1 MKPEYTMSP
10 YSGLRNIILI
20 GSLFGFHGL
29 LNRSLLIDGVE
40 EIYIVTSRI
49 TIVTLIL
56 FFYCFREFK
65 SEINF
70 NYLLRGSWT
79 GFLAIF
85 IPGWTF
91 IYALKNISS
100 GLQSIFISTI
110 PMFTVF
116 WVYFFYKEEKITKLK
131 ISSVVIGLLG
141 LIALFLSGVTG
152 LSEEGSLLIGGL
164 LALLGVQGLAISNIT
179 NKKDSQIIP
188 AKTYLLTQWIAA
200 TFISIVLFNFL
211 GGRVV
216 LLTQPEILKLLGLVF
231 IDIFNYSLFFY
242 TIKRLSA
249 TFTTLVDYV
258 VPIVGI
264 IVGYIFLDEVI
275 SNIFFVTLTMI
286 FISLYLAVK
295 DELTN
300 SRQAK

>member
-1 MKPEYTMSP
+1 MSP
-10 YSGLRNIILI
+10 YSGLRNIVLI

-29 LNRSLLIDGVE
+29 LNRSLLLDGVD

-49 TIVTLIL
+49 TVVTLIL
-56 FFYCFREFK
+56 FSYCIKEFK
-65 SEINF
+65 SQINF
-70 NYLLRGSWT
+70 NTLIKGSWT

-116 WVYFFYKEEKITKLK
+116 WVFFFYKEEKITKLK
-131 ISSVVIGLLG
+131 ISSVVVGLLG
-141 LIALFLSGVTG
+141 LVALFSSGVTG
-152 LSEEGSLLIGGL
+152 LSDGGNLLIGGL

-179 NKKDSQIIP
+179 NKRDSQLIP
-188 AKTYLLTQWIAA
+188 AKTYLLTQWLAA
-200 TFISIVLFNFL
+200 TFISVVIFFFL
-211 GGRVV
+211 GG
-216 LLTQPEILKLLGLVF
+216 EIVYLSQSETLKLLGLVF

-264 IVGYIFLDEVI
+264 IVGYIFLGEVV

-295 DELTN
+295 DEIN
-300 SRQAK
+300 ISE

>member
-56 FFYCFREFK
+56 FLYCFREFK
-65 SEINF
+65 SEINRDYF
-70 NYLLRGSWT
+70 LKGTLT
-79 GFLAIF
+79 GFLAITV
-85 IPGWTF
+85 PGWTF

-131 ISSVVIGLLG
+131 VSSVVIGLLG

-216 LLTQPEILKLLGLVF
+216 LLTQLEILKLLGLVF

-295 DELTN
+295 DEITN

>member
-1 MKPEYTMSP
+1 MSP
-10 YSGLRNIILI
+10 YSGLRNIVLI

-29 LNRSLLIDGVE
+29 LNRSLLIDGVD

-49 TIVTLIL
+49 SIVTLIL
-56 FFYCFREFK
+56 FFYCFNEFK
-65 SEINF
+65 SEIKF
-70 NYLLRGSWT
+70 STLLKGSWT

-131 ISSVVIGLLG
+131 ISSVVVGLLG
-141 LIALFLSGVTG
+141 LVALFSSGVTG
-152 LSEEGSLLIGGL
+152 LSDGGNLLVGGL

-179 NKKDSQIIP
+179 NKKDSQLIP
-188 AKTYLLTQWIAA
+188 AKTYLLTQWLAA
-200 TFISIVLFNFL
+200 TFISVVIFILLEGKIVYLSQSE
-211 GGRVV
+211 
-216 LLTQPEILKLLGLVF
+216 TLKLIGLVF

-264 IVGYIFLDEVI
+264 IVGYIFLGEVV

-295 DELTN
+295 DEINLSGQT
-300 SRQAK
+300 K

>member
-1 MKPEYTMSP
+1 M
-10 YSGLRNIILI
+10 
-20 GSLFGFHGL
+20 FGFHGL
-29 LNRSLLIDGVE
+29 LNRSLLIDGVD

-56 FFYCFREFK
+56 FLYCFKEFK
-65 SEINF
+65 SQINF
-70 NYLLRGSWT
+70 NTLLKGSWT

-131 ISSVVIGLLG
+131 ISSVVVGLLG
-141 LIALFLSGVTG
+141 LVALFSSGVTG
-152 LSEEGSLLIGGL
+152 LSDGGNLLVGGL

-179 NKKDSQIIP
+179 NKKDSQLIP
-188 AKTYLLTQWIAA
+188 AKTYLLTQWLAA
-200 TFISIVLFNFL
+200 TFISVVIFILLEGKIVYLSQSE
-211 GGRVV
+211 
-216 LLTQPEILKLLGLVF
+216 TLKLIGLVF

-264 IVGYIFLDEVI
+264 IVGYIFLGEVV

-295 DELTN
+295 DEINLSGQT
-300 SRQAK
+300 K

>member
-1 MKPEYTMSP
+1 MSP

-29 LNRSLLIDGVE
+29 LNRSLLIDGVD

-49 TIVTLIL
+49 TVVTLIL
-56 FFYCFREFK
+56 FSYCIKEFK
-65 SEINF
+65 SQINF
-70 NYLLRGSWT
+70 NTLLKGSWT

-116 WVYFFYKEEKITKLK
+116 WVFFFYKEEKITKLK
-131 ISSVVIGLLG
+131 ISSVVVGLLG
-141 LIALFLSGVTG
+141 LVALFSSGVTG
-152 LSEEGSLLIGGL
+152 LSDGGNLLIGGL

-179 NKKDSQIIP
+179 NKRDSQLIP
-188 AKTYLLTQWIAA
+188 AKTYLLTQWLAA
-200 TFISIVLFNFL
+200 TFISVVIFFFL
-211 GGRVV
+211 GG
-216 LLTQPEILKLLGLVF
+216 EIVYLSQSETLKLLGLVF

-264 IVGYIFLDEVI
+264 IVGYIFLGEVV

-295 DELTN
+295 DEIN
-300 SRQAK
+300 ISG

>member
-1 MKPEYTMSP
+1 MSP

-29 LNRSLLIDGVE
+29 LNRSLLIDGVD

-56 FFYCFREFK
+56 FLYCFKEFK
-65 SEINF
+65 SQINF
-70 NYLLRGSWT
+70 NTLLKGSWT

-116 WVYFFYKEEKITKLK
+116 WVFFFYKEEKITKLK
-131 ISSVVIGLLG
+131 ISSVAVGLLG
-141 LIALFLSGVTG
+141 LVALFLSGVTG
-152 LSEEGSLLIGGL
+152 LSDGGNLLIGGL
-164 LALLGVQGLAISNIT
+164 LALIGVQGLAISNIT
-179 NKKDSQIIP
+179 NKKDSQLIP
-188 AKTYLLTQWIAA
+188 AKTYLLTQWLAA
-200 TFISIVLFNFL
+200 TFISVVIFILL
-211 GGRVV
+211 GG
-216 LLTQPEILKLLGLVF
+216 EIVHLSQSETLKLLGLVF

-264 IVGYIFLDEVI
+264 IVGYIFLGEVI

-295 DELTN
+295 DEIN
-300 SRQAK
+300 ISG

>member
-1 MKPEYTMSP
+1 MSP

-29 LNRSLLIDGVE
+29 LNRSLLIDGVD

-56 FFYCFREFK
+56 FLYCFKEFK
-65 SEINF
+65 SQINF
-70 NYLLRGSWT
+70 NTLLKGSWT

-116 WVYFFYKEEKITKLK
+116 WVFFFYKEEKITKLK
-131 ISSVVIGLLG
+131 ISSVAVGLLG
-141 LIALFLSGVTG
+141 LVALFSSGVTG
-152 LSEEGSLLIGGL
+152 LSDGGNLLIGGL
-164 LALLGVQGLAISNIT
+164 LALIGVQGLAISNIT
-179 NKKDSQIIP
+179 NKRDSQLIP
-188 AKTYLLTQWIAA
+188 AKTYLLTQWLAA
-200 TFISIVLFNFL
+200 TFISLVIFILL
-211 GGRVV
+211 GG
-216 LLTQPEILKLLGLVF
+216 EIVRLSQSETLKLLGLVF

-264 IVGYIFLDEVI
+264 IVGYIFLGEVI

-295 DELTN
+295 DEIN
-300 SRQAK
+300 ISG

>member
-1 MKPEYTMSP
+1 MSP

-29 LNRSLLIDGVE
+29 LNRSLLLDGVD

-49 TIVTLIL
+49 TVVTLIL
-56 FFYCFREFK
+56 FSYCIKEFK
-65 SEINF
+65 SQINF
-70 NYLLRGSWT
+70 NTLIKGSWT

-116 WVYFFYKEEKITKLK
+116 WVFFFYKEEKITKLK
-131 ISSVVIGLLG
+131 ISSVIVGLLG
-141 LIALFLSGVTG
+141 LVALFSSGVTG
-152 LSEEGSLLIGGL
+152 LSDGGNLLIGGL

-179 NKKDSQIIP
+179 NKRDSQLIP
-188 AKTYLLTQWIAA
+188 AKTYLLTQWLAA
-200 TFISIVLFNFL
+200 TFISVVIFFFL
-211 GGRVV
+211 GG
-216 LLTQPEILKLLGLVF
+216 EIVYLSQSETLKLLGLVF

-264 IVGYIFLDEVI
+264 IVGYIFLGKVV

-295 DELTN
+295 DEIN
-300 SRQAK
+300 ISG